1 MKNGSDCAIFADITI
16 YLGCVAVHYRWGGI
30 FSDHHIFPTESLSE
44 RISKVSEYLD
54 KLLSR
59 VL

>member
-44 RISKVSEYLD
+44 RISKVS
-54 KLLSR
+54 
-59 VL
+59 